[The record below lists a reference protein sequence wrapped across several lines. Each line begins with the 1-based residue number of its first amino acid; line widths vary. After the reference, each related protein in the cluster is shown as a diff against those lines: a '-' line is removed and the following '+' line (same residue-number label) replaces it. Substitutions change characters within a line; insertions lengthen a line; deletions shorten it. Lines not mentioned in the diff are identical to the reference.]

1 MSDSTIPNQPP
12 SDVSQVRNQSE
23 VDVAPAALPS
33 SDTPS
38 PASTIPLVPGQQ
50 PGAAPSGAFQ
60 ASVIP
65 PVDPMG
71 ALILTRQRAERARWK
86 RVPALITGYGAFL
99 WLAVAAIPVTVLVA
113 ILGGNPA
120 SIQSLLLAVT
130 VAELVVMVAATAAV
144 TGSVSRWR
152 EFLQVK
158 GFNLKHLGF
167 GVLAGAGMWLALQL
181 ANYGLVTMGVKM
193 SSSTTAASLS
203 GLTGGWRVF
212 LWYVATP
219 FIIPLL
225 EEMFYRGM
233 VLSSF
238 QVGVKDPRLARFLG
252 VLFATVWFGLAHAQ
266 GFNSVSNW
274 FIVIWTGLVG
284 LVNSLLVLK
293 QKHIW
298 GAYGLHATYNGA
310 TVLVTTL
317 LAALGAA

>member
-1 MSDSTIPNQPP
+1 MSDSTIPNQTP
-12 SDVSQVRNQSE
+12 SDAPQAHNQSE
-23 VDVAPAALPS
+23 VGSAPATLPS
-33 SDTPS
+33 LGAHT
-38 PASTIPLVPGQQ
+38 STIPLVPGQQ
-50 PGAAPSGAFQ
+50 PGVSPSDTPQ
-60 ASVIP
+60 AWCIP

-71 ALILTRQRAERARWK
+71 ALILTRQRAERSRWK

-130 VAELVVMVAATAAV
+130 VAELAVMVAATAAV

-158 GFNLKHLGF
+158 GFNLKHLGV

-233 VLSSF
+233 ILSSF
-238 QVGVKDPRLARFLG
+238 QTGIKNPRVARILG

-266 GFNSVSNW
+266 GFSSVSDW

>member
-12 SDVSQVRNQSE
+12 SDVSQARNQSE
-23 VDVAPAALPS
+23 VGAALATLLS
-33 SDTPS
+33 SGAPVSATP
-38 PASTIPLVPGQQ
+38 IVPGQQ
-50 PGAAPSGAFQ
+50 PDSAQSGALQ
-60 ASVIP
+60 APVIP

-86 RVPALITGYGAFL
+86 RVPALIVGYGAFM

-130 VAELVVMVAATAAV
+130 VAELAVMVAATAAV

-158 GFNLKHLGF
+158 GFNLKHLGL

-181 ANYGLVTMGVKM
+181 VNYGLVTMGVKM

-203 GLTGGWRVF
+203 SLTGGWRVF

-233 VLSSF
+233 ILSSF
-238 QVGVKDPRLARFLG
+238 QTGIKNPRAARILG
-252 VLFATVWFGLAHAQ
+252 VLFATIWFGLAHAQ
-266 GFNSVSNW
+266 GFSSVSDW
-274 FIVIWTGLVG
+274 FIIIWTGLVG

>member
-1 MSDSTIPNQPP
+1 MSNSTLSNQTL
-12 SDVSQVRNQSE
+12 SDVSQAHNQSE
-23 VDVAPAALPS
+23 VSAASATLLS
-33 SDTPS
+33 SGA
-38 PASTIPLVPGQQ
+38 PASTIPLVLRQRPDTT
-50 PGAAPSGAFQ
+50 PSGMPQ
-60 ASVIP
+60 ASVVP
-65 PVDPMG
+65 PLAPAGTMAPTG
-71 ALILTRQRAERARWK
+71 QRARYSNWN

-99 WLAVAAIPVTVLVA
+99 WLAVAAIPVTVLIA

-130 VAELVVMVAATAAV
+130 VAELAVMVAATAAV
-144 TGSVSRWR
+144 TGSVNRWW
-152 EFLQVK
+152 EFLRVK
-158 GFNLKHLGF
+158 GFNLKHLGV

-233 VLSSF
+233 ILSSF
-238 QVGVKDPRLARFLG
+238 QTGIKNPRAARILG

-266 GFNSVSNW
+266 GFNSVSDW

-284 LVNSLLVLK
+284 FVNSILVLK

>member
-1 MSDSTIPNQPP
+1 
-12 SDVSQVRNQSE
+12 
-23 VDVAPAALPS
+23 
-33 SDTPS
+33 
-38 PASTIPLVPGQQ
+38 
-50 PGAAPSGAFQ
+50 
-60 ASVIP
+60 
-65 PVDPMG
+65 
-71 ALILTRQRAERARWK
+71 
-86 RVPALITGYGAFL
+86 
-99 WLAVAAIPVTVLVA
+99 
-113 ILGGNPA
+113 
-120 SIQSLLLAVT
+120 
-130 VAELVVMVAATAAV
+130 MVAATAAV

-158 GFNLKHLGF
+158 GFNLKHLGL

-219 FIIPLL
+219 FIISLL

-233 VLSSF
+233 ILSSF
-238 QVGVKDPRLARFLG
+238 QTGIKNPRLARILG
-252 VLFATVWFGLAHAQ
+252 VLFATIWFGLAHAQ
-266 GFNSVSNW
+266 GFSSASDW
-274 FIVIWTGLVG
+274 FIIIWTGLVG
-284 LVNSLLVLK
+284 FVNSLLVLK

-317 LAALGAA
+317 LAAMGAA